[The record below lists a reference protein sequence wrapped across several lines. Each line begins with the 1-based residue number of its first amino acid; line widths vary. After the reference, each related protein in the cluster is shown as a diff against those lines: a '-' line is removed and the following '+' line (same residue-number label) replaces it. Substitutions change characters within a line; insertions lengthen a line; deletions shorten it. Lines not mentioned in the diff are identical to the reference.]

1 MSIWQFLERH
11 SECFKDIQGSFKEC
25 SKDSIMQSFDW
36 KSEVF
41 IRWGS
46 VGDRDNG
53 DEQQAVHEDVQ
64 LYVEFVHLVRNAS
77 FSLVQRKL
85 TLSMFFLIQAKI

>member
-1 MSIWQFLERH
+1 
-11 SECFKDIQGSFKEC
+11 
-25 SKDSIMQSFDW
+25 MQSFDR

-41 IRWGS
+41 IGLSGLR
-46 VGDRDNG
+46 DRDNG

-64 LYVEFVHLVRNAS
+64 LYGEFVHLVRNAS

-85 TLSMFFLIQAKI
+85 ALSIFSVIQTKI

>member
-1 MSIWQFLERH
+1 
-11 SECFKDIQGSFKEC
+11 
-25 SKDSIMQSFDW
+25 MQSFDR

-41 IRWGS
+41 IGLSGLR
-46 VGDRDNG
+46 DRDNG

-64 LYVEFVHLVRNAS
+64 LHGEFVHFVRNAS

-85 TLSMFFLIQAKI
+85 ALSIFSIIQTKI